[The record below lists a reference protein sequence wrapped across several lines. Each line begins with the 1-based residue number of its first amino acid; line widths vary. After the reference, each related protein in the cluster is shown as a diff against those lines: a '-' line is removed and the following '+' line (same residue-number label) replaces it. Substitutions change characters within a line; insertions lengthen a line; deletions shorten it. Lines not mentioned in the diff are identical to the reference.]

1 MTLYENKIVLKG
13 FVGKDAESHT
23 FHQQKTFVVLS
34 LATKSGYKDKQ
45 TGEWVNRTE
54 WHHIVAFGKIAD
66 YAKDLKKGDYVE
78 VEGELRSSEFNAESG
93 EGRKTTVKRRA
104 WEVLASIVRKLA
116 PPAKSAENSE
126 TDPTDGEDAA

>member
-23 FHQQKTFVVLS
+23 SQQQKTFVVLS

-78 VEGELRSSEFNAESG
+78 VEGKLRSSEFNAESG
-93 EGRKTTVKRRA
+93 EGKKATIKRRA
-104 WEVLASIVRKLA
+104 WEVRASIVRKLA

-126 TDPTDGEDAA
+126 ADPTDGEDAA